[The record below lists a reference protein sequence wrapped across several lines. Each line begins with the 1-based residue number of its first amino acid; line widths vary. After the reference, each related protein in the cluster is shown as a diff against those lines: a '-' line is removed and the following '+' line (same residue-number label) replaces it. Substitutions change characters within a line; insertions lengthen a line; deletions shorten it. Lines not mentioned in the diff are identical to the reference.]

1 MDIAGFLFNKDR
13 FACAPVAFRD
23 KVRNRLF
30 VPQDGQKPYEHIFLL
45 KWVWPCGPHGAK
57 LGNDVVV
64 AAHEGVV
71 LTVGPSYALPVND
84 CHDVRG
90 LWAKAR
96 TASKATAHYVCL
108 KPIDTSKPM
117 VGQKLAV
124 LVGTHA
130 PTATA
135 PDGMICLD
143 VKKALANGLGL

>member
-1 MDIAGFLFNKDR
+1 MDIAHFLFNIDH
-13 FACAPVAFRD
+13 FACAPAAFRD

-30 VPQDGQKPYEHIFLL
+30 TPQDGQKPYEHIFLL
-45 KWVWPCGPHGAK
+45 EWVWPCGPHGAK

-71 LTVGPSYALPVND
+71 LTVGPAYALSVND
-84 CHDVRG
+84 CHDVHG

-96 TASKATAHYVCL
+96 KEGMATARYVCL
-108 KPIDTSKPM
+108 KSIDTSKPM
-117 VGQKLAV
+117 QGQELAV

-135 PDGMICLD
+135 PDGMICRD
-143 VKKALANGLGL
+143 VKKELAKRLGL